1 MTAVKTPLFIN
12 FKYAHLKNNGVNTH
26 EQRLHRKIIIITFT
40 SVHFL
45 RFRKVTMFIINNL
58 ICIVHVRYRTIEAF
72 LKFLGFNMNYSS
84 LLSRASRQILSRHT
98 HFKILARYSP
108 NVCWCQPPLKG
119 KASTPEHRKN
129 KPKRSQQI

>member
-1 MTAVKTPLFIN
+1 MFKKTYRKIL
-12 FKYAHLKNNGVNTH
+12 GVNTH
-26 EQRLHRKIIIITFT
+26 EERLHRKIIIITFT
-40 SVHFL
+40 SVHFF
-45 RFRKVTMFIINNL
+45 RFRKVAMFIKNNFV
-58 ICIVHVRYRTIEAF
+58 CIVHVRYRTIEAF
-72 LKFLGFNMNYSS
+72 LNFLGFNMYYCS

-119 KASTPEHRKN
+119 KASTPEHRMN

>member
-1 MTAVKTPLFIN
+1 M
-12 FKYAHLKNNGVNTH
+12 LKIHKIIIKFVNTNY
-26 EQRLHRKIIIITFT
+26 ERLHRKIIITFT

-45 RFRKVTMFIINNL
+45 RFGKVTMFIINNL
-58 ICIVHVRYRTIEAF
+58 ICIVHVRYRTIDAF

-119 KASTPEHRKN
+119 KALTPELRMN